1 MLFSKL
7 ECFHIQDLLVS
18 SKNFIFGFT
27 IQRKFDKTSYEKIF
41 ISNFLL
47 EKQVQHLR
55 DHYHI
60 YMLRSG
66 RINMCGLNE
75 NNLDYVANAINETI
89 KLFPETQNDCMC

>member
-1 MLFSKL
+1 M
-7 ECFHIQDLLVS
+7 
-18 SKNFIFGFT
+18 
-27 IQRKFDKTSYEKIF
+27 
-41 ISNFLL
+41 
-47 EKQVQHLR
+47 QHLR

-89 KLFPETQNDCMC
+89 KLFPEVQNGCTC